1 MENWLQLVE
10 RLMTIQL
17 TDELDSFT
25 WHLTTSAIFSV
36 QFFYAEY
43 MNDQLIIIGFE
54 KKYLW

>member
-25 WHLTTSAIFSV
+25 WHLTTSSIFSV
-36 QFFYAEY
+36 RSFYAEY
-43 MNDQLIIIGFE
+43 MNDQLTILGFE